1 MPDEKPKGVVEIASE
16 PAAGTEPAH
25 VSILIDGDRRFTV
38 RTSDLENIGAQ
49 LRGKK
54 SFSIFYSIV
63 VPALAVFVSTGI
75 AQTFQYISWRND
87 TRLKQATERAEAA
100 KAAYGQA
107 SKAISKRYYAT
118 LVYLD
123 AALALNKKIGLDD
136 TLHNVDL
143 KFNQKSFDDYND
155 QMKSWSDSYDQILS
169 DIDFY
174 MDRPILWNAQRTTVA
189 DFNKLDCTDKSTL
202 LSEMQRLKLNINSLK
217 VQFAAI
223 DYCFHQA
230 MLPFDIEMRKALTGK
245 DYYAIPPTEKT
256 AAAKSLE
263 SVRSMSNEFRCFAQH
278 RIALFNEEKRKSIF
292 KLSRWVSDRISLLFV
307 NPAKTARADLKK
319 QLEKTID
326 ECDFT
331 KKAQDTDRF
340 AS

>member
-1 MPDEKPKGVVEIASE
+1 MSSSETSKDVHIQSE
-16 PAAGTEPAH
+16 PAAGAEPAH
-25 VSILIDGDRRFTV
+25 VSVIIDGDRKYVV

-54 SFSIFYSIV
+54 SFSFFYSVV

-87 TRLKQATERAEAA
+87 TQLKQATERADAA
-100 KAAYGQA
+100 KKAYVQT
-107 SKAISKRYYAT
+107 STAISKRYYAT
-118 LVYLD
+118 LLYLD
-123 AALALNKKIGLDD
+123 ATLALNKKSGLDD

-143 KFNQKSFDDYND
+143 KFNQKSFDDYNV

-189 DFNKLDCTDKSTL
+189 DFSSFDCSDKSTL
-202 LSEMQRLKLNINSLK
+202 LSEMRRLGLNINSLK

-223 DYCFHQA
+223 SYCFHQA
-230 MLPFDIEMRKALTGK
+230 MLPFDIEVRKALDGAA
-245 DYYAIPPTEKT
+245 YYPIPPTEKR
-256 AAAKSLE
+256 AAAQRIE

-278 RIALFNEEKRKSIF
+278 RIALFNQEKRKAIF
-292 KLSRWVSDRISLLFV
+292 KLSRWIYDRIASHFV
-307 NPAKTARADLKK
+307 NSAKVARAELKK
-319 QLEKTID
+319 QLAKAID

-331 KKAQDTDRF
+331 KKAKNSDRF

>member
-1 MPDEKPKGVVEIASE
+1 MSNSETPKDVHIQSE
-16 PAAGTEPAH
+16 PAAGAEPAH
-25 VSILIDGDRRFTV
+25 VSVIIDGDKKYVV

-54 SFSIFYSIV
+54 PFSFFYSIV

-87 TRLKQATERAEAA
+87 TQLKQATERAEAA
-100 KAAYGQA
+100 KKAYVQS
-107 SKAISKRYYAT
+107 SKAISERYYAT
-118 LVYLD
+118 LLYLN
-123 AALALNKKIGLDD
+123 ATLALNKKSGLDD

-174 MDRPILWNAQRTTVA
+174 MDRPVLWNAQRTTVA
-189 DFNKLDCTDKSTL
+189 DFTRFDCSDKSTL
-202 LSEMQRLKLNINSLK
+202 LSEMQRLGLNINSLK

-223 DYCFHQA
+223 SYCFHQA
-230 MLPFDIEMRKALTGK
+230 MLPFDIEMRKALNGNA
-245 DYYAIPPTEKT
+245 YYPIPPTEKL
-256 AAAKSLE
+256 AAAKRIE

-278 RIALFNEEKRKSIF
+278 RIALFNEEKRKAIF
-292 KLSRWVSDRISLLFV
+292 KLSRWISDRIASHFV
-307 NPAKTARADLKK
+307 NSAKAARAVMKK
-319 QLEKTID
+319 QLEKAID

-331 KKAQDTDRF
+331 KKAQNTDRF